1 MILRVISYR
10 HLCSLLQSISVVF
23 SEYVKEGG
31 RSHRVHFV
39 RRADFSD
46 EDLESSDWYVGVHLP
61 NCNIGEECEA
71 NWHGRS
77 WKKEVVAFI
86 VVYTWCFNVAPP
98 TPVGAWSMALGLRQ
112 RFEYYLMLFKK
123 CLCVLRL

>member
-10 HLCSLLQSISVVF
+10 HLCSLLQSISVVC

-39 RRADFSD
+39 GRADFSD
-46 EDLESSDWYVGVHLP
+46 EDFESSDWYVGVHLP

-86 VVYTWCFNVAPP
+86 VVYTWCFNATDV
-98 TPVGAWSMALGLRQ
+98 
-112 RFEYYLMLFKK
+112 
-123 CLCVLRL
+123 CLCCSAHTSGCVVDGLGATAAF